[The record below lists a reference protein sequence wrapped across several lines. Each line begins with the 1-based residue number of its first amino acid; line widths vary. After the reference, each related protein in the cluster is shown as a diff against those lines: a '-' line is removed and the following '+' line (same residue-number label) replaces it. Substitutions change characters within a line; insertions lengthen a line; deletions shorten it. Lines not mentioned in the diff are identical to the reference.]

1 MKKTILV
8 FLSVLLCMSSCVDK
22 QKRFREITDEMNI
35 NTSAVYFTTISFLSQ
50 VHRRVSESG
59 KDKR

>member
-35 NTSAVYFTTISFLSQ
+35 NTSAVYFTNHIVF
-50 VHRRVSESG
+50 V
-59 KDKR
+59 KDVTR